1 MNFRRVIIRTA
12 VFAGVLTPLILS
24 LVPIALFAQ
33 APASTKST
41 PKSSAGSKN
50 ARSSISTP
58 HLSDGHPDLNGVW
71 IPAGQVLISLSNKK
85 DQKGDVDLRLISPDG
100 SATGFEVNNTNK
112 RRSDPNIPV
121 YKTDLVQKTK
131 ELDDNEATEDP
142 VFFCKPAGVPRLGA
156 PNQISQTPNQV
167 VFLYQAG
174 NTFRVI
180 PTDGRPHSENLDQTF
195 MGDSVAHWDNDTLVV
210 DVIGFNDI
218 SWLDIAGYFHS
229 TDLHVIERLRRE
241 GNFLHYQATVEDPN
255 VLAKPWVRTPLTLK
269 ISASPQDALY
279 EDPPCMETDT
289 GHLVTKEHH

>member
-1 MNFRRVIIRTA
+1 MNLRSFIVIKAA
-12 VFAGVLTPLILS
+12 VFAGALAPLMLS
-24 LVPIALFAQ
+24 LVPIASFAQ
-33 APASTKST
+33 AATT
-41 PKSSAGSKN
+41 PKSSARSTSDGS
-50 ARSSISTP
+50 SVSTP

-112 RRSDPNIPV
+112 RRSDPNTPV
-121 YKTDLVQKTK
+121 YKTELVQKTK

-156 PNQISQTPNQV
+156 PNQISQTLKQV

-195 MGDSVAHWDNDTLVV
+195 MGDSVAHWDKDTLVV
-210 DVIGFNDI
+210 DAIGFNDI

-241 GNFLHYQATVEDPN
+241 GNLLHYQATVEDPN

-269 ISASPQDALY
+269 ISASSQDALY